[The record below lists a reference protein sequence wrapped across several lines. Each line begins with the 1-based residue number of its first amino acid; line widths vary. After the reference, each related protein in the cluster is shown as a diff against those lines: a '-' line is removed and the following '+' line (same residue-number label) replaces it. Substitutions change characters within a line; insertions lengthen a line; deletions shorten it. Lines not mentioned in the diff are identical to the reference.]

1 MGLGLIGIS
10 FDVHTIA
17 PKIVLFVIMFGLIQS
32 RMHTIIIVDANIFQ
46 RWQVIMDFQYTQQQ
60 SVQNVVM

>member
-1 MGLGLIGIS
+1 MCFGLIVIS

-17 PKIVLFVIMFGLIQS
+17 PKMVLFVIMFGLIQS

-46 RWQVIMDFQYTQQQ
+46 RWQFIIDFGYTQPEY
-60 SVQNVVM
+60 VQKMR